1 MNRHAEALKTRTA
14 EFAKG
19 VIALCEGVSATLAA
33 RSIVAQLIDSATSV
47 AANYR
52 AACRARSSAE
62 FLAKMAIV
70 REEADESEGWLA
82 MLRDLKMLPH
92 DAVEPWRQE
101 ASELTAIANASYM
114 TAKRRLDGE
123 RRRKRGV
130 S

>member
-1 MNRHAEALKTRTA
+1 
-14 EFAKG
+14 
-19 VIALCEGVSATLAA
+19 
-33 RSIVAQLIDSATSV
+33 
-47 AANYR
+47 
-52 AACRARSSAE
+52 
-62 FLAKMAIV
+62 MAIV